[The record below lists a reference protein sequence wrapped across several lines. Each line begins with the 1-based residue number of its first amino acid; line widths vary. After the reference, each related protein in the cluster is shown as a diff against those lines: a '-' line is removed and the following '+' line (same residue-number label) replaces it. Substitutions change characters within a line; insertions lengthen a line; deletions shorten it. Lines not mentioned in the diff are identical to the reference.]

1 MFIAVWTFISLAIT
15 TLIYAWL
22 GQGGGVAG
30 LVFFGVLLIAVILK
44 VVLGAIAP
52 SNPDGERLRG

>member
-1 MFIAVWTFISLAIT
+1 MFMAVWTFIALAVT

-22 GQGGGVAG
+22 GQGGGVSG
-30 LVFFGVLLIAVILK
+30 LIFFGILLIAVILK

-52 SNPDGERLRG
+52 GNPDGERISG

>member
-1 MFIAVWTFISLAIT
+1 MFLAVWTFIALAVT

-30 LVFFGVLLIAVILK
+30 LVFFGVMLIGVI
-44 VVLGAIAP
+44 VNMVLAP
-52 SNPDGERLRG
+52 SRSKISRY

>member
-1 MFIAVWTFISLAIT
+1 MFMAVWTFLALAVT

-30 LVFFGVLLIAVILK
+30 LIFFGILLIAILIK
-44 VVLGAIAP
+44 VGLGAIAP
-52 SNPDGERLRG
+52 SNQDGERPRA

>member
-1 MFIAVWTFISLAIT
+1 MFMAVWTFIALAVT

-52 SNPDGERLRG
+52 SNPDGERPHA

>member
-44 VVLGAIAP
+44 RVFGFLAP
-52 SNPDGERLRG
+52 ANADGERLRG